1 MLNLNLNILGASN
14 KPIVPIAPDP
24 IPTTTTT
31 TTTTTTSTTTT
42 STTTTTTFGPAS
54 FRNDPLSAS
63 LLFATPGNQFGSLGM
78 SLSYSDVHADIA
90 GVGSNLNV
98 NTGSFAD
105 ATYTNFAGNG
115 YTTSTRT
122 SNTSSFYN
130 QNDSDFQ
137 FTTQNFTI
145 ETWINFGA
153 GGVVNKNIYAD
164 YSPGAPA
171 NSSVWTNIDNSRI
184 RFIVNTSTVTE
195 AVVQTGGLS
204 WNVEQWYHLAFVK
217 NGTTYTIYRDGVSVA
232 STGVGGTLN
241 ITTRPKI
248 IVGGPFG
255 GTDQVWLQDYRIYK
269 GVAKYTSDF
278 TPPPS
283 MVL

>member
-24 IPTTTTT
+24 TTTT

-42 STTTTTTFGPAS
+42 STTTTTTFAPAS

-122 SNTSSFYN
+122 SSTSSFYN

-137 FTTQNFTI
+137 FTTEDFTI

-153 GGVVNKNIYAD
+153 GGFVNKNIYAD
-164 YSPGAPA
+164 YSPGDPN
-171 NSSVWTNIDNSRI
+171 NSSVWANLDNGRI

-195 AVVQTGGLS
+195 AVVQSGVLS

-217 NGTTYTIYRDGVSVA
+217 NGTNYSIYLDGVSVA
-232 STGVGGTLN
+232 STGVTGTLN
-241 ITTRPKI
+241 NTTRPKI

-269 GVAKYTSDF
+269 GAAVYTSSF
-278 TPPPS
+278 TPPLS

>member
-14 KPIVPIAPDP
+14 KPIVSIAPAP
-24 IPTTTTT
+24 EPTTT
-31 TTTTTTSTTTT
+31 TTTTTTSTTSTSTT
-42 STTTTTTFGPAS
+42 STTTTSGPAS

-63 LLFATPGNQFGSLGM
+63 LLFATPGNEFSTLGM

-90 GVGSNLNV
+90 GVGSNYAV

-122 SNTSSFYN
+122 SSTSSFYN
-130 QNDSDFQ
+130 QNNSDFQ
-137 FTTQNFTI
+137 FTNQNFTI

-153 GGVVNKNIYAD
+153 ASFVNKTIYAD

-171 NSSVWTNIDNSRI
+171 NCSVWANLDLDRI
-184 RFIVNTSTVTE
+184 RFIVNTSLNTE
-195 AVVQTGGLS
+195 AVIQTNVLS
-204 WNVEQWYHLAFVK
+204 WNAEQWYHLAFVRS
-217 NGTTYTIYRDGVSVA
+217 GTNYTIYRDGVEVA
-232 STGVGGTLN
+232 SDTTPGTLN
-241 ITTRPKI
+241 ITTRPKYI
-248 IVGGPFG
+248 MGGPIG
-255 GTDQVWLQDYRIYK
+255 STNQVWVQDYRIYK